1 MMQAPA
7 VVHWGKGIPPDKLA
21 YINDREE
28 ALIRNARTFKGKRD
42 VGGIPAYPDVADT
55 AAGDD
60 KDWMGGGG
68 GAANGYGGPGSGSSG
83 GVHDG
88 GGIASGGFGPG
99 AMGSL
104 GGAPAAP
111 MPGLSAPPVPAPASI
126 PAPGVTY
133 PARGDYQ
140 GAVPSAAADIM
151 AAARTLA
158 PGVGATPAQRQQYDR
173 WRAEIGQRA
182 INGFPDPAP
191 EKTDREISIPTPG
204 PAAIAP
210 LGVQPGL
217 SAPPAAPAVASTS
230 SAPAGPPEGLL
241 GPRSMSYGTQT
252 SNFDVPVASIAANTA
267 AMTAPKIADR
277 IPPSPGFGQS
287 YPAKTAASRATYPSR
302 GDYQGAVPSA
312 EVAQPG
318 PADIPAPAAMA
329 QYPSRGNYGIDPYTG
344 GPKTPSATG
353 DFITTSR
360 SLGASVYGP
369 HEMTLPN
376 EFRTSF
382 GAYDKWNTEQ
392 TTRMLNG
399 WEDPKPVE
407 VPDVNLPTS
416 FGEDWRKNTITGQT
430 LSGLLDALPPAS
442 TQGPG
447 LNPPVTQ
454 SSAQSNPNL
463 PTAELTPI
471 NPGLLDAA
479 LPPATVGSIAPQM
492 PNIGAKTEK
501 LMQTQRKGGT
511 PAGLDPFAETD
522 FADATVD
529 QDVVATTADPRAL
542 AGVYPSRGT
551 PDPNASPYTGT
562 PQAVATVNPSATST
576 PWGGYFDIP
585 ARTAGTT
592 LPKNPLAG
600 NLMNLRKQV
609 LSAVNDAMP
618 TYKEPAVGDTTV
630 ADTQPPPDGLLEGP
644 RMGDVTPPPND
655 YFDTARPPATRMAFA
670 ARGDGGGVRQEALD
684 NQKKALGGKKGGKKD
699 DKPDDGTDTPGKGSR
714 NRWNLPDWYW
724 QWYRTAGQFGAP
736 RGLLG

>member
-111 MPGLSAPPVPAPASI
+111 MPGLSAPTVPAPASV

-140 GAVPSAAADIM
+140 GAYPSAAADIM

-158 PGVGATPAQRQQYDR
+158 PNSMSTPAQKAAFDK
-173 WRAEIGQRA
+173 WRSEVGQRA

-191 EKTDREISIPTPG
+191 EKTDREISIPAPG
-204 PAAIAP
+204 PAAIP
-210 LGVQPGL
+210 QIGPQPGL
-217 SAPPAAPAVASTS
+217 SAPPAAPAVASSS

-277 IPPSPGFGQS
+277 IPASPGFGQS
-287 YPAKTAASRATYPSR
+287 YPVARRSPSQVSTDPRVAQTPVGSYP
-302 GDYQGAVPSA
+302 A
-312 EVAQPG
+312 AQPG
-318 PADIPAPAAMA
+318 PADIPAPATA
-329 QYPSRGNYGIDPYTG
+329 QREIP
-344 GPKTPSATG
+344 
-353 DFITTSR
+353 F
-360 SLGASVYGP
+360 
-369 HEMTLPN
+369 
-376 EFRTSF
+376 
-382 GAYDKWNTEQ
+382 
-392 TTRMLNG
+392 
-399 WEDPKPVE
+399 
-407 VPDVNLPTS
+407 
-416 FGEDWRKNTITGQT
+416 
-430 LSGLLDALPPAS
+430 
-442 TQGPG
+442 
-447 LNPPVTQ
+447 
-454 SSAQSNPNL
+454 
-463 PTAELTPI
+463 AELTPL
-471 NPGLLDAA
+471 NPGLLDA
-479 LPPATVGSIAPQM
+479 PPTVGSVAPQM
-492 PNIGAKTEK
+492 SNIGAKQDVA
-501 LMQTQRKGGT
+501 LTQVAKNGNWT
-511 PAGLDPFAETD
+511 PPGVSPFDVAR
-522 FADATVD
+522 ATVD
-529 QDVVATTADPRAL
+529 QEITANPAPDPRTL

-618 TYKEPAVGDTTV
+618 TYKKPAVGDTSTNT
-630 ADTQPPPDGLLEGP
+630 ADAVPPPGLLDGP
-644 RMGDVTPPPND
+644 RMGDVTPPPKD
-655 YFDTARPPATRMAFA
+655 YFNTASSPRSISALA
-670 ARGDGGGVRQEALD
+670 GEGGGIRQEALD
-684 NQKKALGGKKGGKKD
+684 NEKKALGGKKGGKKD
-699 DKPDDGTDTPGKGSR
+699 DKPDDGTDTPGKVSR
-714 NRWNLPDWYW
+714 GRYGLPYWYW
-724 QWYRTAGQFGAP
+724 QWFRTAGQYGAP